1 MLALNL
7 PLAIRS
13 SDERTENTCKFWILA
28 TAMWLCEMVGLQNVW
43 DPVTH
48 ALWWIGIFWLTAYQI
63 SLSTT
68 EIDPEINFSH
78 HLGHDVM
85 RIAAILDM
93 ADALE
98 VAHDTMALLL
108 APAIIAA
115 AASNVIA
122 LISHCMRKTDP
133 AAVERLEAAR
143 QMRMEQAAQTLAE
156 DSQAQPSSH
165 PSGKTAPAYSRH
177 PNASAYQAVT
187 SKDTFKLTTATRATK
202 TFKDVVGM
210 DALKARLL
218 DAGKDI
224 VESYTNRSVAVGEAR
239 NGILLV
245 GTPGN
250 GKTMFAEALAGEL
263 RLPMIYSSMGK
274 IASRYLNQ
282 TTEQFMDLMAS
293 AALQAPC
300 LLMIDE
306 IDSVLSDRTNIDES
320 TAGGKDSMVLV
331 NAALEALITIR
342 NRGVVVVGATNL
354 FDKIDAA
361 ASRDGRFDF
370 KIEVPNPDAPAR
382 KGILMHCMHD
392 EYQRLAQR
400 KAGQRHRLPTHQ
412 IVTPEDVLDH
422 YIDRLNGF
430 SAARMTGL
438 AKEIASV
445 MYKADSTTLAA
456 DFIEQAL
463 KNVQG
468 SLCAVPGSA
477 VRIEDLTMS
486 EKIKAEMESLV
497 ARMTNAAALLKLG
510 GTVPQG
516 ALFYGPARTGKTQ
529 GAMAIA
535 KSANWNFVSTTGTD
549 LLTDIKKI
557 DQVFDKASENRPCVL
572 FIDEAEQL
580 LANRKQSHAAAFTN
594 KLLTRMDGTKSN
606 LTDIFVIAATNFRE
620 GLDEACMGG
629 GRFSEKI
636 QFELATKNQVLR
648 VVQKWRTGLQIRIAD
663 NVTDEWITSTLADLA
678 IGNVAHALQVT
689 VTAVATRGLLKG
701 SAVVQRQDMID
712 ALKKMEI

>member
-1 MLALNL
+1 M
-7 PLAIRS
+7 
-13 SDERTENTCKFWILA
+13 
-28 TAMWLCEMVGLQNVW
+28 
-43 DPVTH
+43 
-48 ALWWIGIFWLTAYQI
+48 
-63 SLSTT
+63 
-68 EIDPEINFSH
+68 
-78 HLGHDVM
+78 
-85 RIAAILDM
+85 
-93 ADALE
+93 
-98 VAHDTMALLL
+98 
-108 APAIIAA
+108 
-115 AASNVIA
+115 
-122 LISHCMRKTDP
+122 
-133 AAVERLEAAR
+133 
-143 QMRMEQAAQTLAE
+143 
-156 DSQAQPSSH
+156 
-165 PSGKTAPAYSRH
+165 
-177 PNASAYQAVT
+177 
-187 SKDTFKLTTATRATK
+187 
-202 TFKDVVGM
+202 
-210 DALKARLL
+210 L

-224 VESYTNRSVAVGEAR
+224 VESYTHRAVGEAR

-306 IDSVLSDRTNIDES
+306 IDSVLSDRTNIDDS
-320 TAGGKDSMVLV
+320 TAGGKDSLVLV

-382 KGILMHCMHD
+382 KGILMHFMHE

-400 KAGQRHRLPTHQ
+400 KAGQRHRLPTPQ
-412 IVTPEDVLDH
+412 IVIPEDVQDH

-438 AKEIASV
+438 AKEIAAV
-445 MYKADSTTLAA
+445 MFKADSATLTA
-456 DFIEQAL
+456 DCIEQAL

-468 SLCAVPGSA
+468 SMCAVPDAA
-477 VRIEDLTMS
+477 VCVEELTMS
-486 EKIKAEMESLV
+486 PKIKAEMEALV

-516 ALFYGPARTGKTQ
+516 ALFHGPARTGKTQ

-557 DQVFDKASENRPCVL
+557 DLVFDKASENRPCVL

-580 LANRKQSHAAAFTN
+580 LADRKQSHAAAFTN
-594 KLLTRMDGTKSN
+594 KLLTRMDGSKSN

-620 GLDEACMGG
+620 GLDEACLGG

-636 QFELATKNQVLR
+636 QFELATENQVLH
-648 VVQKWRTGLQIRIAD
+648 VVQKWRTGLQVQIAD

-689 VTAVATRGLLKG
+689 VSAVATRGLLKG